1 MPGPLRKHWVG
12 PLNVHLSLLII
23 LLLAAT
29 AVPLVWLSYDRG
41 RHLALSAA
49 AESMQ
54 LLTERTADRYR
65 IVFDSVEP
73 FVTMTAVSDAFATP
87 PPGALERKQQTLLTA
102 LRDSDYIDGLFAG
115 YPDGSFLHAVS
126 LADSPAW
133 RSVLNAPA
141 EATFALRTIWRE
153 DAGRM
158 VSTWRFLARTGREL
172 SVSGPADARYDPR
185 TRPWYQMASTVPG
198 TVGIGP
204 YVTATTRSPALTV
217 ARGHADDGRIVV
229 GADIMLTAIAS
240 FLATEKVSP
249 DSLAYVLDGFG
260 KPIIHSDPA
269 VMERLLAAPPDA
281 AGAAFAIDDPVIDAA
296 RAAMAAGPRE
306 DLAHFRFEVDGKPY
320 LGSATIMR
328 VSPSLEG
335 NTLLVAAPLSDF
347 TAESYRLLRQGLLI
361 AAAVLAI
368 GIAAT
373 VLMANLITRSL
384 SVLTRQAARL
394 GDLDFAAASM
404 PSSNIAEINSLA
416 SGLAVARDA
425 ISSFAL
431 YVPRELVRKI
441 VANSALA
448 SETAVRQEISIL
460 FTDIRDFTTICE
472 KTSPE
477 EVVGLL
483 SAYFDA
489 INASVEAN
497 GGSIVQFLGDS
508 VCAMWNAPIG
518 DPDHAGHACRC
529 ALDIAATVERFNA
542 RQEALGQP
550 AFVTRIGLHSG
561 AAVVGNVGAASRLQ
575 YTAMG
580 DTVNVASRL
589 EGINKRF
596 GTTILVSRAV
606 VARCGDAFVF
616 RPLGR
621 TQAKGRSAR
630 LDIFELVGVRA
641 EADGGTNAAVDRVGE

>member
-1 MPGPLRKHWVG
+1 MPASLRKHWVG

-41 RHLALSAA
+41 RDAALSAA
-49 AESMQ
+49 VGSMQ
-54 LLTERTADRYR
+54 LLTQRTADRYR
-65 IVFDSVEP
+65 IVFDSAEP
-73 FVTMTAVSDAFATP
+73 FVTMAAVSDAFARP
-87 PPGALERKQQTLLTA
+87 PPDALERKQETFLAA
-102 LRDSDYIDGLFAG
+102 LRGSDYIDGLFAG
-115 YPDGSFLHAVS
+115 YPDGTFLHAVS

-133 RSVLNAPA
+133 RTVLNAPA
-141 EATFALRTIWRE
+141 EAAYALRTLWRDGE
-153 DAGRM
+153 GRM
-158 VSTWRFLARTGREL
+158 VSTWHFLAETGREL
-172 SVSGPADARYDPR
+172 SVSGPAVARYDPR

-204 YVTATTRSPALTV
+204 YVTATTRSLALTI
-217 ARGHADDGRIVV
+217 ARGHADDGRIVI
-229 GADIMLTAIAS
+229 GTDIMLATIAN

-249 DSLAYVLDGFG
+249 DSRAYILDGFG
-260 KPIIHSDPA
+260 KLIIHSDPA

-281 AGAAFAIDDPVIDAA
+281 SGAAVAIDDPVYDAA
-296 RAAMAAGPRE
+296 RVAMAEAPQEKLG
-306 DLAHFRFEVDGKPY
+306 HFRFDVDGRAY
-320 LGSATIMR
+320 LGSATMMR
-328 VSPSLEG
+328 VSPSLDG
-335 NTLLVAAPLSDF
+335 NRLVVAAPLSDF
-347 TAESYRLLRQGLLI
+347 TSESQRLLRQGLLI
-361 AAAVLAI
+361 SAAVLAI

-384 SVLTRQAARL
+384 SVLTAQAARL
-394 GDLDFAAASM
+394 GDLDFRAASM
-404 PSSNIAEINSLA
+404 PASNIAEINSLA

-448 SETAVRQEISIL
+448 SETAIRQEISVL

-477 EVVGLL
+477 EVVNLL

-497 GGSIVQFLGDS
+497 GGSIIQFMGDS

-542 RQEALGQP
+542 RQQALGQP
-550 AFVTRIGLHSG
+550 VFVTRIGLHTGS
-561 AAVVGNVGAASRLQ
+561 AVVGNVGAASRLQ

-580 DTVNVASRL
+580 DTMNVASRL
-589 EGINKRF
+589 EGINKEF
-596 GTTILVSRAV
+596 GTTIMVSRAV

-616 RPLGR
+616 RPLGK

-630 LDIFELVGVRA
+630 LDIFELVAARPQ
-641 EADGGTNAAVDRVGE
+641 ADGETNAGGR

>member
-141 EATFALRTIWRE
+141 EAAFALRTIWRDGE
-153 DAGRM
+153 GRM

-281 AGAAFAIDDPVIDAA
+281 AGAALAIDDPVIDAA

-306 DLAHFRFEVDGKPY
+306 DLAHFRFEVGGKPY

-361 AAAVLAI
+361 SAAVLAI

-373 VLMANLITRSL
+373 VVMANLITRSL

-441 VANSALA
+441 VANSAIA
-448 SETAVRQEISIL
+448 SETAVRQEISVL

-550 AFVTRIGLHSG
+550 VFVTRIGLHSG

-641 EADGGTNAAVDRVGE
+641 EADGGTNAAVGKVGD